1 MTVDE
6 QLDLLMQ
13 KVTAAD
19 SHLERIEEKMSSM
32 DDQVTDIRLHLENVS
47 DKNISLLAEN
57 YSNLVKKLNA
67 NNSITDQ
74 QIAYQ
79 IKVNYLMEDVEKLK
93 KEIAEL
99 KNKIA

>member
-1 MTVDE
+1 M
-6 QLDLLMQ
+6 LLQ

>member
-6 QLDLLMQ
+6 KLDLLLQ

-32 DDQVTDIRLHLENVS
+32 DDQVTDIRLQLENVS

>member
-1 MTVDE
+1 MKSLTCCCK
-6 QLDLLMQ
+6 

>member
-6 QLDLLMQ
+6 KLDMLLQ

>member
-6 QLDLLMQ
+6 KLDLLLQ

-19 SHLERIEEKMSSM
+19 SHLQRIEEKMASM

>member
-6 QLDLLMQ
+6 KLDLLLQ

-19 SHLERIEEKMSSM
+19 SHLERIEEKKSSM

>member
-6 QLDLLMQ
+6 KLDLLLQ

-47 DKNISLLAEN
+47 DKNIYLLAEN

>member
-1 MTVDE
+1 
-6 QLDLLMQ
+6 
-13 KVTAAD
+13 
-19 SHLERIEEKMSSM
+19 MSSM

>member
-6 QLDLLMQ
+6 KLDLLLQ

-47 DKNISLLAEN
+47 NKNISLLAEN

>member
-6 QLDLLMQ
+6 KLDLLLQ

-19 SHLERIEEKMSSM
+19 SHLEIIEEKMSSM

>member
-1 MTVDE
+1 M
-6 QLDLLMQ
+6 LQ

>member
-6 QLDLLMQ
+6 KLDLLLQ

-47 DKNISLLAEN
+47 DKNLYLLAEN

>member
-6 QLDLLMQ
+6 KLDLLLQ

-19 SHLERIEEKMSSM
+19 SHLERIEEKMCSM

>member
-6 QLDLLMQ
+6 KLYLLLQ

>member
-6 QLDLLMQ
+6 KLDLLLQ

-47 DKNISLLAEN
+47 DKNISLHAEN
-57 YSNLVKKLNA
+57 YNNLVKKLNA

>member
-6 QLDLLMQ
+6 KLDLLLQ

-32 DDQVTDIRLHLENVS
+32 DDQVTDIRLNLENVS